1 MNGLKEQRKM
11 SGKLIKQWVVCV
23 GLMIII
29 WGGYF
34 CAISVINKKNDLDK
48 LAADD
53 FSFLF
58 QIDEVVRNEEI
69 ILRGWAFKL
78 DVNSTK
84 KDMDVYLY
92 DIESET
98 IVYPKTEQVLREDV
112 DEYFSCQYDYSQSGF
127 YAKFSPSKVDV
138 MNKDYEVLI
147 ADEVNKK
154 IYRTGTYI
162 VRGEVSYVHPDVF
175 VSLDV
180 EGNDLENIISNGV
193 LRCYY
198 KDQGVYVYQY
208 DKKLYIIY
216 ETSQYV
222 MGDTYHPLHL
232 YAVQKELLP
241 MERQIEGVRYD
252 NNDFYF
258 GDKEDLL
265 KNYGEYK
272 VAVVDIDKT
281 YDISRVTTGMYSISN
296 KTWMW
301 SSQFR
306 PYYEFH

>member
-1 MNGLKEQRKM
+1 MSRLKEQRKM
-11 SGKLIKQWVVCV
+11 SDRLIKQWVVCV

-29 WGGYF
+29 WGVYIG
-34 CAISVINKKNDLDK
+34 AMSVINKKNDLDN
-48 LAADD
+48 LVPDD
-53 FSFLF
+53 FSFIF
-58 QIDEVVRNEEI
+58 QIDEVESTEDV

-92 DIESET
+92 DIASKT
-98 IVYPKTEQVLREDV
+98 IVYPKTEQVLRKDV
-112 DEYFSCQYDYSQSGF
+112 DDYFSCQYDYSQSGF
-127 YAKFSPSKVDV
+127 YAKFSSSKVDV
-138 MNKDYEVLI
+138 LNKDYEVLI

-154 IYRTGTYI
+154 VYRTGTYI
-162 VRGEVSYVHPDVF
+162 VQGEVSYVHPDAF
-175 VSLDV
+175 VSLDA

-193 LRCYY
+193 LRCCY

-216 ETSQYV
+216 EASKSV
-222 MGDTYHPLHL
+222 MDDAYHPLHL

-281 YDISRVTTGMYSISN
+281 YDISRVTTGMYSISS
-296 KTWMW
+296 KTWQW
-301 SSQFR
+301 SSHFR
-306 PYYEFH
+306 PYYELH